1 MLKISEGKRTK
12 QTTMLRLEGRL
23 VGPWVTEL
31 EQICEPLQSDVRR
44 LELELAEVAFVD
56 EPGIA
61 LLMSLKDRGAT
72 LLHPSPFVEQQLKTP
87 VAR

>member
-1 MLKISEGKRTK
+1 MLKISEGKRTQ

-23 VGPWVTEL
+23 VGPWVAEL
-31 EQICEPLQSDVRR
+31 EQICEPLLSGVRR

-61 LLMSLKDRGAT
+61 LLTRLKVQGAM
-72 LLHPSPFVEQQLKTP
+72 LLNASPFVEEQLKSPTP
-87 VAR
+87 K